1 MEEQVYFSDRRVQ
14 VTHARLIVPG
24 QVFAIAQVTSVETK
38 KQAPERAWAVVLAV
52 MGVMITAAAYYVE
65 ASPFASVGLVFAIGG
80 SVWAILVRGRYQI
93 TVRMSSGEVWRTET
107 KDGAWAQQL
116 AGAMSQAMVAAGR

>member
-1 MEEQVYFSDRRVQ
+1 M
-14 VTHARLIVPG
+14 
-24 QVFAIAQVTSVETK
+24 
-38 KQAPERAWAVVLAV
+38 
-52 MGVMITAAAYYVE
+52 
-65 ASPFASVGLVFAIGG
+65 GLVFAIGG